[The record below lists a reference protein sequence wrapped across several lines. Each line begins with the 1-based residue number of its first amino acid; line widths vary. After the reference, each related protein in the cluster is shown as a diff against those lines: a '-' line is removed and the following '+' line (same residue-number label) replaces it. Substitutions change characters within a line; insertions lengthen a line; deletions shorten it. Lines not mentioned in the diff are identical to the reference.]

1 MESPQSDPRVGVVLN
16 GRYRITELL
25 GEGGM
30 GLVYRGERL
39 QLGRPVAIKF
49 LHSPYAKSP
58 KYMARFEREARAM
71 SKLSHPY
78 CVSVIDFGVHDE
90 PYIVMDFV
98 TGETLRDLMDR
109 VRIAPQRALQ
119 IVRQILAGLSHAHGQ
134 GVIHRDIK
142 PGNIMVGEATGVGDH
157 VRIFDFGLAK
167 LHDPAAEGD
176 HSVATVIGTPAYMA
190 PEQTRAESIDAR
202 ADLYAAGVLLYEL
215 LTGEKPFV
223 GEDAYAVI
231 RMQRETPAPLLRSR
245 AEELSEEL
253 EQVVAK
259 ALTKD
264 REQRYQTAAEFV
276 TALDAVPEAYQRHS
290 SVPTDSGAPRD
301 GHIPSPRPRREPTS
315 TQSLANAAP
324 SSPRLALLGL
334 LLVTVVGAFVYFSAR
349 DEPEQ
354 VTSVALPNAPT
365 QASAPRGEA
374 TTGGASGRGA
384 GEPTAVAPT
393 SRDDLPGA
401 SIGPVEAISP
411 SLDAGLSALP
421 PAEQP
426 SDAGDGFVTSDA
438 SDEELVVAELVRADQ
453 ALNETAE
460 REAAPVVQTKPVVR
474 SISDVHKL
482 IEKKKFDEAIVGI
495 QELRKSSP
503 QNPYLPYLLGDLYF
517 GRGWWTDALSKYREA
532 IKLSPGYRRRAT
544 IQNNAIT
551 ALGSDRA
558 YARARVL
565 LVRDVGEAALPALK
579 KAGEKDESPVV
590 RKRAKLIAAQ
600 IR

>member
-109 VRIAPQRALQ
+109 VRIAPQRAIQ

-176 HSVATVIGTPAYMA
+176 HSMATVIGTPAYMA
-190 PEQTRAESIDAR
+190 PEQTRAEPIDAR
-202 ADLYAAGVLLYEL
+202 ADLYAAGVLLFEL
-215 LTGEKPFV
+215 LTGTKPFI

-231 RMQRETPAPLLRSR
+231 RMQRETPAPRLRTR

-253 EQVVAK
+253 EQVVEK
-259 ALTKD
+259 ALAKD
-264 REQRYQTAAEFV
+264 RTERFQTAAEFV
-276 TALDAVPEAYQRHS
+276 AALDATPESYQRMSSQPSDSGPPREGRINTPRPKREVTPTHS
-290 SVPTDSGAPRD
+290 SPVVSVSG
-301 GHIPSPRPRREPTS
+301 GS
-315 TQSLANAAP
+315 TRST
-324 SSPRLALLGL
+324 RLALLGL
-334 LLVTVVGAFVYFSAR
+334 LLVTMVGAFVYFNTRAVDESVTSAR
-349 DEPEQ
+349 LPSGAAPSQAAPSQGSSAAGGQGSDEQGPPSEPPE
-354 VTSVALPNAPT
+354 L
-365 QASAPRGEA
+365 
-374 TTGGASGRGA
+374 
-384 GEPTAVAPT
+384 TAA
-393 SRDDLPGA
+393 PGA
-401 SIGPVEAISP
+401 EPPAIAP
-411 SLDAGLSALP
+411 ALDAGELSEDELA
-421 PAEQP
+421 
-426 SDAGDGFVTSDA
+426 SDAGAFLTSDA
-438 SDEELVVAELVRADQ
+438 ADEELVISELEIADHE
-453 ALNETAE
+453 LNETTE
-460 REAAPVVQTKPVVR
+460 REAAPLVNAPPVVK

-482 IEKKKFDEAIVGI
+482 IDKKKLDEAMLGI
-495 QELRKSSP
+495 QALRRKTP
-503 QNPYLPYLLGDLYF
+503 ENPYLPYLLGDLYF
-517 GRGWWTDALSKYREA
+517 SRGWWSDALAKYREA
-532 IKLSPGYRRRAT
+532 IKLSPGYRRRIT
-544 IQNNAIT
+544 IQKNAIE
-551 ALGSDRA
+551 ALGSDRS

-565 LVRDVGEAALPALK
+565 LVRDVRVSALPALHR
-579 KAGEKDESPVV
+579 AAEHDVNPVV
-590 RKRAKLIAAQ
+590 RKRARLIAAQ